1 MANYYG
7 KFKPT
12 KGAFGNKSK
21 YQKRL
26 EQQKVVRA
34 QVEHLKNKKEGS
46 NEPTTIQDGVE
57 ISNELPVEI
66 MENLPPEV
74 MNDLANANEESSK
87 TENTNDVEVVEAE
100 AVEVVEE
107 PTEQKKSAKAKT
119 ATKSKKENAN
129 SATK

>member
-1 MANYYG
+1 MTNYYG

-34 QVEHLKNKKEGS
+34 QVEHLQNKKEGS
-46 NEPTTIQDGVE
+46 TEPMTSQGGVE
-57 ISNELPVEI
+57 ISNELPAEI
-66 MENLPPEV
+66 IENLPPEV
-74 MNDLANANEESSK
+74 MNDLANANEEASE
-87 TENTNDVEVVEAE
+87 TESTNDVEVVEAE
-100 AVEVVEE
+100 AVEVVDE
-107 PTEQKKSAKAKT
+107 PTEQT
-119 ATKSKKENAN
+119 ESKEENAN

>member
-1 MANYYG
+1 MTNYYG

-57 ISNELPVEI
+57 ISNELPAEI
-66 MENLPPEV
+66 MENLPSEV
-74 MNDLANANEESSK
+74 MNDLDNANKEASK
-87 TENTNDVEVVEAE
+87 TESTNDVKVAEAD
-100 AVEVVEE
+100 AVEVAEE
-107 PTEQKKSAKAKT
+107 PTEQKKPAKSKK
-119 ATKSKKENAN
+119 ATKSKKENAT